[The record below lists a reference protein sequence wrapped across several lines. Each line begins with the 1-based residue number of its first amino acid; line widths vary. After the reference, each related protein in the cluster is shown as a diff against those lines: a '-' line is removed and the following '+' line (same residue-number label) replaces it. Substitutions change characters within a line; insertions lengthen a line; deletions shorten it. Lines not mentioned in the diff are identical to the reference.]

1 MSHALDGEP
10 PSMHSSG
17 MWAWERTTLDAFLRK
32 VDDDGQRYPTVL
44 AISDWRPDSVAAAER
59 ARYRPVKKGMH
70 FVVERSST
78 TGWWFGFDAANE
90 SGGSGWRPD
99 SNFIIWRVIEEG
111 RLILQVP
118 PTRRGGYQFLNVHVG
133 DDVHMK
139 NQWTEGDWQGWGYGE
154 KVGSSEVGL
163 IRMARCAPS
172 VFLKLTRARVLG

>member
-17 MWAWERTTLDAFLRK
+17 RWAWERTTLDAFLRK
-32 VDDDGQRYPTVL
+32 VDDEGQRCATVL
-44 AISDWRPDSVAAAER
+44 AISDWGPDAAAER
-59 ARYRPVKKGMH
+59 AQYLPVKKGMH
-70 FVVERSST
+70 FVVKRSST

-90 SGGSGWRPD
+90 SRGSGWCPD
-99 SNFIIWRVIEEG
+99 SHFIIWRVIEEG

-118 PTRRGGYQFLNVHVG
+118 PTRRDQFLNVNVG

-139 NQWTEGDWQGWGYGE
+139 KQWTEGDWQGWGYGE